1 MSNTIS
7 FYINLID
14 KALKEREN
22 KKSPANLYEPITYTL
37 NIGGKRIRPALLMLS
52 NNLFGGKDE
61 AALNSALAI
70 EVFHNF
76 TLLHDDI
83 MDEAPLRRGHPSVY
97 KKWNTN
103 VAILS
108 GDVMLMQ
115 AIQLLSKKNHP
126 NLHRTLSIFNTTA
139 IQVCEGQQ
147 LDMDFEESSAV
158 SIDDYLKMIELKT
171 AVLLAASLKIGAVI
185 SHASSDNAHH
195 IYEFGKNLGIAFQL
209 MDDILDLYGNT
220 EKVGKRI
227 GGDVI
232 VNKKTYLLLK
242 AQELATGKTAKDLDF
257 CLTSKVLDDASK
269 VERVTA
275 IFNTLNIKKLALD
288 EMNLFYNTAISHLD
302 SIDAPAE
309 KKLVFERFAKGLM
322 NRES

>member
-1 MSNTIS
+1 MQKPIS
-7 FYINLID
+7 FYISLINES
-14 KALKEREN
+14 LKKRAN
-22 KKSPANLYEPITYTL
+22 KKTPINLYEPIAYTL
-37 NIGGKRIRPALLMLS
+37 NLGGKRIRPALLMLA
-52 NNLFGGKDE
+52 NNLFDGKDE
-61 AALNSALAI
+61 TAIDAALAI

-115 AIQLLSKKNHP
+115 SIQLLSKNNHT
-126 NLHRTLSIFNTTA
+126 NLHDVLDIFNTAA

-147 LDMDFEESSAV
+147 LDMDFEKLSTV
-158 SIDDYLKMIELKT
+158 SIDDYLNMIELKT
-171 AVLLAASLKIGAVI
+171 AVLLGASLKIGAVI
-185 SHASSDNAHH
+185 SETPAGNAHH
-195 IYEFGKNLGIAFQL
+195 IYEFGKNLGVAFQL
-209 MDDILDLYGNT
+209 MDDILDLYGDPD
-220 EKVGKRI
+220 KVGKRI

-242 AQELATGKTAKDLDF
+242 AQELVTGKAAKDLEF
-257 CLTSKVLDDASK
+257 CLNSAVLEDNTK

-275 IFNTLNIKKLALD
+275 IFNGLNIKKLAIQ

-302 SIDAPAE
+302 SIEANAD
-309 KKLVFERFAKGLM
+309 KKLVFEQFAKSLM

>member
-1 MSNTIS
+1 MHKIIS
-7 FYINLID
+7 FYINLVNGSLNE
-14 KALKEREN
+14 KTVKKE
-22 KKSPANLYEPITYTL
+22 PANLYDPIDYTL
-37 NIGGKRIRPALLMLS
+37 SLGGKRIRPALLMLA
-52 NNLFGGKDE
+52 NNLFDGDDKM
-61 AALNSALAI
+61 ALNSALAI

-83 MDEAPLRRGHPSVY
+83 MDEAPLRRGEPSVY

-115 AIQLLSKKNHP
+115 SIQLLSKKNHP
-126 NLHRTLSIFNTTA
+126 NLHRVLSIFNATA

-147 LDMDFEESSAV
+147 YDMDFENSTTV

-185 SHASSDNAHH
+185 SNASSDNAHH

-209 MDDILDLYGNT
+209 MDDILDLYGDPK
-220 EKVGKRI
+220 KVGKRI

-242 AQELATGKTAKDLDF
+242 AQELATGKSKKDLEF
-257 CLTSKVLDDASK
+257 CLSSSVLDDDTK
-269 VERVTA
+269 VEKVKT
-275 IFNTLNIKKLALD
+275 IFNSLNIKKLAVE

-302 SIDAPAE
+302 SIDANE
-309 KKLVFERFAKGLM
+309 SKKRVFEQFAKGLM
-322 NRES
+322 NREN

>member
-1 MSNTIS
+1 MQNIIT
-7 FYINLID
+7 FYISLINESLKKRD
-14 KALKEREN
+14 K
-22 KKSPANLYEPITYTL
+22 KKTPINLYEPITYTL
-37 NIGGKRIRPALLMLS
+37 NLGGKRIRPALLMLA

-61 AALNSALAI
+61 VAIDSALAI

-115 AIQLLSKKNHP
+115 SIQLLSKNNHA
-126 NLHRTLSIFNTTA
+126 NLHSVLDIFNTAA

-147 LDMDFEESSAV
+147 LDMDFEKLSTV
-158 SIDDYLKMIELKT
+158 SIDDYLNMIELKT

-185 SHASSDNAHH
+185 SETSAVNAHH

-209 MDDILDLYGNT
+209 MDDILDLYGDPN
-220 EKVGKRI
+220 KVGKRI

-242 AQELATGKTAKDLDF
+242 AQELATGKTARDLEF
-257 CLTSKVLDDASK
+257 CLSSTVLEDNTK
-269 VERVTA
+269 VEKVTS
-275 IFNTLNIKKLALD
+275 IFNELNIKKLAMD

-302 SIDAPAE
+302 SIEANAD
-309 KKLVFERFAKGLM
+309 KKLVFEQFAKGLM